1 MNCILYILGFF
12 IILIVY
18 HFYTTMA
25 IIENMETAGGTGY
38 IKPAPSPKITAAQA
52 SSKLTIL
59 EEREKKYATQM
70 NILNDMKKKMDSNT
84 QSIAAMQQG
93 IATCEANHESAASK

>member
-12 IILIVY
+12 IVLIVY

-25 IIENMETAGGTGY
+25 IIENMETEGATGY
-38 IKPAPSPKITAAQA
+38 IKSKPSPKLTAAQA

-59 EEREKKYATQM
+59 EDREKKYAAQM

-93 IATCEANHESAASK
+93 IATCEANHASAASK